1 MKIFLDTA
9 SVKEIREAAATGL
22 LDGVTTNPSLMAK
35 EGRPFRKQLE
45 EICAVVEGPVS
56 AEVVGDTCT
65 KMIEEAKT
73 LTRIAGNIAV
83 KIPINQEG
91 LKAAKILIKEGIS
104 TNITLVF
111 SPNQALLAAKVGS
124 TFVSPFIGR
133 LDDAGHDG
141 MGIVR
146 EICTIYRNYDYK
158 TEVIVA
164 SIRHPLHV
172 LQSAMAGAHI
182 VTVPYGIF
190 QKLFQHPLTDLG
202 ITKFL
207 EDWKKVPQ

>member
-1 MKIFLDTA
+1 VHQDDRGG
-9 SVKEIREAAATGL
+9 E
-22 LDGVTTNPSLMAK
+22 NPDQD
-35 EGRPFRKQLE
+35 RR
-45 EICAVVEGPVS
+45 
-56 AEVVGDTCT
+56 
-65 KMIEEAKT
+65 
-73 LTRIAGNIAV
+73 
-83 KIPINQEG
+83 
-91 LKAAKILIKEGIS
+91 ILIKEGIS